1 MGIGNE
7 LLGDDGAGMAVARR
21 FRGTPG
27 WTVLACGTAP
37 ENFTAPVRREHPK
50 LLVLVDAADMG
61 LPAGSV
67 RRVSPEHL
75 GNISWGTHQLP
86 LSHLLSFLA
95 GCFDTG
101 VVIGIQPG
109 HITDGADLS
118 MPVERAVEEV
128 CLILR
133 EHRTGDIREFDPG
146 D

>member
-7 LLGDDGAGMAVARR
+7 LLGDDGAGMAVAHRL
-21 FRGTPG
+21 RGAEQ
-27 WTVLACGTAP
+27 WIVLLCGTAP

-67 RRVSPEHL
+67 RRVPPEHL
-75 GNISWGTHQLP
+75 GEISWGTHQLP

-95 GCFDTG
+95 GCFDTAM
-101 VVIGIQPG
+101 VIGIQPG
-109 HITDGADLS
+109 RISDGIGLS
-118 MPVERAVEEV
+118 LPVERAVEEV

-146 D
+146 E